1 MVTHALDRP
10 PRRPPHR
17 IRAWPHGQCRRLA
30 LKPEPV
36 EGAAGFR
43 YGSRVMGQR
52 ARHTNGQIHRCRYH
66 KTCEETDE
74 HQGARLD
81 GRRCGDDLVGR
92 HTSRYDFPYLRDH
105 CPCALCNDEREK
117 KSKAGPRAPL
127 LPMYKPRVTAKS
139 ANAVGNYALQI
150 QFSDSHATGIFSFEH
165 LREICPCEA
174 CARDFRSAAAETT
187 A

>member
-1 MVTHALDRP
+1 MPIAQDARK
-10 PRRPPHR
+10 
-17 IRAWPHGQCRRLA
+17 
-30 LKPEPV
+30 KPLSIKVHVSTGEGV
-36 EGAAGFR
+36 EITW
-43 YGSRVMGQR
+43 SDQ
-52 ARHTNGQIHRCRYH
+52 
-66 KTCEETDE
+66 
-74 HQGARLD
+74 
-81 GRRCGDDLVGR
+81 

-117 KSKAGPRAPL
+117 KSKGGASGSSAL

-165 LREICPCEA
+165 LREICPCED
-174 CARDFRSAAAETT
+174 CAREFRSAAKETT